1 MKRGGNENNVAK
13 DFFLFFLW
21 IMIEISLN
29 NKETVQP
36 TKAAKRTKT
45 QGKNQ
50 QQSRPQASKT
60 L

>member
-1 MKRGGNENNVAK
+1 
-13 DFFLFFLW
+13 
-21 IMIEISLN
+21 MIEISLN

-36 TKAAKRTKT
+36 PKAAKRTKT

-50 QQSRPQASKT
+50 QQSRPLASKT